1 MCQKKGIF
9 QLYDCNI
16 HNNELVHAWSR
27 LFNRFCDTNVDFEP
41 SLNWKEKNSSRYC
54 CQSNQSGQTMPRH
67 HRLCILI
74 NWNNSVSFWCR
85 VRSARFTFP
94 WYWIAK
100 MIIIIETFRCAHS
113 NDIHKEIIENK
124 KLWKKTNRRKKK
136 TFLSDWYDYDGD
148 GYDGIAFKPFLHS
161 VIFILLYRDA
171 MARW

>member
-54 CQSNQSGQTMPRH
+54 CPSNQSGQTMPRH

-100 MIIIIETFRCAHS
+100 MIIIIETFHCAHS

-124 KLWKKTNRRKKK
+124 KLWKKTDRRKKK
-136 TFLSDWYDYDGD
+136 TF
-148 GYDGIAFKPFLHS
+148 
-161 VIFILLYRDA
+161 FIWLIWLWWWWL
-171 MARW
+171 RWHCF